1 MMSLDGNIL
10 GSNDAFIVDMAYVS
24 PIFTNIP
31 GKGTVFVRDI
41 DQSDNARVA
50 KAIYMEMGIDFG
62 PPQYHLHIDEIAT
75 P

>member
-1 MMSLDGNIL
+1 MGGNGEL
-10 GSNDAFIVDMAYVS
+10 PPV
-24 PIFTNIP
+24 FTNIP

-50 KAIYMEMGIDFG
+50 KAIYMEMGFDFG
-62 PPQYHLHIDEIAT
+62 PPQYHLKISDIAA

>member
-1 MMSLDGNIL
+1 MMVLDSNIL

-41 DQSDNARVA
+41 DQQDYARVA